1 MSFDARGR
9 VGRDDVEDLSQIP
22 SGVEAFA
29 HIEGLAG
36 EEQALL
42 AVPHEQRKQEQHER
56 LRVLSAELD
65 HIWETLRQR
74 AERHGGAHGSEKPP
88 SDSGKPSS

>member
-1 MSFDARGR
+1 MSIYAQAGLNEAR
-9 VGRDDVEDLSQIP
+9 DLEQIP
-22 SGVEAFA
+22 PGVALFA

-42 AVPHEQRKQEQHER
+42 AVPHAERKPEQRER
-56 LRVLSAELD
+56 LRVIAEELD
-65 HIWETLRQR
+65 RIWETLRQR
-74 AERHGGAHGSEKPP
+74 TERHGGAHGSEKHA